1 MQISLALDADPK
13 LPRIRDRLI
22 AIHGPQRDELRHDPT
37 SQFIKAMLSSCTLDS
52 ISDATYLKL
61 HTGMPSWDE
70 LADVDPAALA
80 PVIQDVTHASNKA
93 IHLVTSARIIKARRG
108 RLDLAFLAGRSV
120 EHAMAW
126 LLPLPGVGWKVA
138 AVTVNFSTLRMRALV
153 VDRHVLRASQCM
165 GLLPPTADF
174 TRGFHMLMRLVP
186 NNWDADDLYELHW
199 LMKKQSQTICSHPH
213 IACNSCPLG
222 RFCGTV
228 IVQNRSPRNLDR
240 PMH

>member
-22 AIHGPQRDELRHDPT
+22 AIHGPQRDALRHDPT

-108 RLDLAFLAGRSV
+108 
-120 EHAMAW
+120 
-126 LLPLPGVGWKVA
+126 WKVA
-138 AVTVNFSTLRMRALV
+138 AVTLNFSTLRMRALV

-165 GLLPPTADF
+165 DLLPPTADF

-199 LMKKQSQTICSHPH
+199 PMKKQSQTTCSHPH
-213 IACNSCPLG
+213 ITCNSCPLG

-228 IVQNRSPRNLDR
+228 IVQNCSPRNLDR
-240 PMH
+240 PTH

>member
-22 AIHGPQRDELRHDPT
+22 AIHGPQRDALRHDPT

-108 RLDLAFLAGRSV
+108 
-120 EHAMAW
+120 
-126 LLPLPGVGWKVA
+126 WKVA
-138 AVTVNFSTLRMRALV
+138 AVTLNFSTLRMRALV

-165 GLLPPTADF
+165 DLLPPTADF

-228 IVQNRSPRNLDR
+228 IVQNCSPRNLDR
-240 PMH
+240 PTH

>member
-108 RLDLAFLAGRSV
+108 
-120 EHAMAW
+120 
-126 LLPLPGVGWKVA
+126 WKVA
-138 AVTVNFSTLRMRALV
+138 AVTLNFSTLRMRALV

-165 GLLPPTADF
+165 DLLPPTADF

>member
-13 LPRIRDRLI
+13 LPRIRDLLI
-22 AIHGPQRDELRHDPT
+22 AVHGPQRDALRHDPT
-37 SQFIKAMLSSCTLDS
+37 SQFIKAMLSSHTFDS
-52 ISDATYLKL
+52 ISDAAYLEL
-61 HTGMPSWDE
+61 HARLPSWDA
-70 LADVDPAALA
+70 LADFDPADLA
-80 PVIQDVTHASNKA
+80 AVVPDVTHTSNKA
-93 IHLVTSARIIKARRG
+93 IHLVTSARIIIARRG
-108 RLDLAFLAGRSV
+108 RLDLAFLARRSV

-153 VDRHVLRASQCM
+153 VDRHVLRASRCM

-186 NNWDADDLYELHW
+186 DNWDADDLYELHW
-199 LMKKQSQTICSHPH
+199 LMKKQSQTTCSHPH
-213 IACNSCPLG
+213 IARDSCPLG
-222 RFCGTV
+222 RFCGV
-228 IVQNRSPRNLDR
+228 VMVQDRSLRNLHQ